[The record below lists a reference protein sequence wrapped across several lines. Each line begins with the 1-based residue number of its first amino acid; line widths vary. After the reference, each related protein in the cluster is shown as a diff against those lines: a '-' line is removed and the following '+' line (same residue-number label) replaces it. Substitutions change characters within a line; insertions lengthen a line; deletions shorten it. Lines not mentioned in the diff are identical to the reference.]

1 MPQRLSMFPLQ
12 VEKVTAE
19 KTGRGVSMEIQALMD
34 TIVRIVKVSH
44 LPENNKNTP
53 RTVLQLYNCMWYH
66 HELLQHL
73 VPCPNVLT
81 HKKLF
86 GSNLHDISC
95 HAGPQFELVSL

>member
-34 TIVRIVKVSH
+34 TIVRIVKVSY
-44 LPENNKNTP
+44 LPENTRTP
-53 RTVLQLYNCMWYH
+53 RTVLQLYNCTWYH
-66 HELLQHL
+66 HELLQHI
-73 VPCPNVLT
+73 VPRPKVLT
-81 HKKLF
+81 YKKLF
-86 GSNLHDISC
+86 GSNVHDISC